1 MLVLGKPHHKEII
14 MENILIKVG
23 YDDTIEKIAT
33 RYNITP
39 AIIKSANL
47 NIQDVEEGDM
57 LIIPYRARAIHTVRP
72 LETLREIAEKY
83 ATTPEIIKA
92 NNNLTAPLFVGQ
104 QLIIV

>member
-1 MLVLGKPHHKEII
+1 

-23 YDDTIEKIAT
+23 YNDTIEKIAK

-47 NIQDVEEGDM
+47 NIKEVEEGDM
-57 LIIPYRARAIHTVRP
+57 LVIPYRARAIHTVRP

-83 ATTPEIIKA
+83 ATTPEKIKA